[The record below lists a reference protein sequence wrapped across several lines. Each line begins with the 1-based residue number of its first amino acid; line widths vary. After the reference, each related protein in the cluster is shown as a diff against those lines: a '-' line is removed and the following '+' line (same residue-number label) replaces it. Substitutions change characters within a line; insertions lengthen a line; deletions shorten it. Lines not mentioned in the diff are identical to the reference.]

1 MLLMSS
7 VLFLGFIFDSYVTA
21 LGGFDINCESLF
33 FLLVLVSSDG
43 ILESFLSVVNAL
55 VWFEFF

>member
-7 VLFLGFIFDSYVTA
+7 VLFLGFIFNSYVTA

-33 FLLVLVSSDG
+33 FLLVFVSSEGTLDF
-43 ILESFLSVVNAL
+43 FLSVVNAL
-55 VWFEFF
+55 VGFEFF